1 MFIQEDK
8 IKLKK
13 KEIRRQ
19 IKKKTSKLTNEY
31 KNDADKKILEYAL
44 EYKEYQKAG
53 CVFCYV
59 STENETD
66 TFPLLQDILESGKKL
81 GVPKCTG
88 KGIMQVYE
96 IRSLDDLKPGA
107 YGILEPED
115 NPEKLIDPKEIDFA
129 WIPCISC
136 DREGRRLGHGGG
148 YYDRYLEKAHC
159 VKAALCREELLVD
172 NVPVSELDQR
182 MDVVISENGYY

>member
-1 MFIQEDK
+1 MHTQEDE
-8 IKLKK
+8 IKLQKK
-13 KEIRRQ
+13 KIRKQ
-19 IKKKTSKLTNEY
+19 VKENISKLTDVY
-31 KNDADKKILEYAL
+31 KKNADEKIIEYAL
-44 EYKEYQKAG
+44 EYKEYKKAG

-66 TFPLLQDILESGKKL
+66 TFPLLHDILRSGKRL

-96 IRSLDDLKPGA
+96 IQSLDELKPGA

-129 WIPCISC
+129 WVPCISC
-136 DREGRRLGHGGG
+136 DRERRRLGHGGG

-182 MDVVISENGYY
+182 MDVVISENGCY